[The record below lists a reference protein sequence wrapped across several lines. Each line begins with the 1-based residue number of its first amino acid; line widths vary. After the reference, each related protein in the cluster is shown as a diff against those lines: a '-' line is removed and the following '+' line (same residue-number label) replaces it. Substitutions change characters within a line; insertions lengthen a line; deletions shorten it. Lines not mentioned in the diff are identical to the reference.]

1 MMYQLE
7 VYSGIDDILY
17 QYEYTGTL
25 IGSLDPAWA
34 GLPSS
39 SDDPSFIRKV
49 PRTFITTYIAPVVSF
64 VIKKTVDFF

>member
-1 MMYQLE
+1 MYQLE
-7 VYSGIDDILY
+7 VFSGIDDILY
-17 QYEYTGTL
+17 QYEYTGQIL
-25 IGSLDPAWA
+25 SSIDPAWA

>member
-17 QYEYTGTL
+17 QYEYTGTIL
-25 IGSLDPAWA
+25 SSIDPAWA